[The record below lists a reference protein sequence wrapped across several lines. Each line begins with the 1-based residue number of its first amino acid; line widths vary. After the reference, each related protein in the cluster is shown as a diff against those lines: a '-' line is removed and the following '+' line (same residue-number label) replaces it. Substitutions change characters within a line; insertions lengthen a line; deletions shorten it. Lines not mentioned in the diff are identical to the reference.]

1 MLDVV
6 RSANP
11 PKVPILLISS
21 TLAVYINHGTYI
33 RCSDEIVLL
42 FTQQQVFVDGF
53 RDEETEQRIVKLK
66 LKTELST
73 ENRRPSNLAKE
84 TRERYRSVR
93 AVLVILGVKIA
104 KIKDSEIKRKKN
116 YRNTKKE

>member
-1 MLDVV
+1 M
-6 RSANP
+6 
-11 PKVPILLISS
+11 
-21 TLAVYINHGTYI
+21 
-33 RCSDEIVLL
+33 
-42 FTQQQVFVDGF
+42 FVDEF

-93 AVLVILGVKIA
+93 AVLVILGGKIA
-104 KIKDSEIKRKKN
+104 KIKDSEIKRRKN